1 MLLSYWLRLAC
12 LVLFSMGVMQV
23 TLQLL
28 IRLVMTLAKR
38 RVNRMSARFRERIY
52 FVAALAS
59 HVLALLLCLLVVAPQ
74 YIRGE
79 TNPLQERVGVVCV
92 TGALLVAVRYLYGLL
107 RAVRFLLQMRRV
119 HRHDEEPVVMAEDV
133 TVHICAN
140 GYPLLAVAGLFS
152 PRIVLSRHLLDNV
165 AFSPRLL
172 EIALAHEKAHVHHR
186 DNLKHF
192 VLASLALSDWWME
205 GSLKRWRYAAEQ
217 AADDDAVSGSSS
229 RAILL
234 AETLL
239 VAARTVS
246 SEGTPALS
254 LGLLP
259 HEEEL
264 DQRIGRL
271 LQQDYDSVLAPTI
284 IPSWRH
290 MMCASAFLFA
300 SACALLHL
308 FAASLYEWAEY
319 ALHLG

>member
-1 MLLSYWLRLAC
+1 MLLSYWLRLVC
-12 LVLFSMGVMQV
+12 LVLFSMGVMQI
-23 TLQLL
+23 TLHLL
-28 IRLVMTLAKR
+28 IRFVMTLAER
-38 RVNRMSARFRERIY
+38 RVDRMSARFRERIY
-52 FVAALAS
+52 FVAPLAS
-59 HVLALLLCLLVVAPQ
+59 HVLALLFSLLVVAPQ

-79 TNPLQERVGVVCV
+79 TNPLRERVGIVCV
-92 TGALLVAVRYLYGLL
+92 TGALLVTARYLYGLL
-107 RAVRFLLQMRRV
+107 RAIRFLVQMRCA
-119 HRHDEEPVVMAEDV
+119 HRHDEERVVLVGDV
-133 TVHICAN
+133 KPHICAN
-140 GYPLLAVAGLFS
+140 GYPLLAVVGLFS
-152 PRIVLSRHLLDNV
+152 PRIVLSQHLLDNA
-165 AFSPRLL
+165 AFSPQLL
-172 EIALAHEKAHVHHR
+172 EIALAHEKAHVHHH

-192 VLASLALSDWWME
+192 VLASLAFSDLRME

-246 SEGTPALS
+246 SEGASALS

-271 LQQDYDSVLAPTI
+271 LQGDSALAPMPT
-284 IPSWRH
+284 SCWLH
-290 MMCASAFLFA
+290 MLCASALLFA
-300 SACALLHL
+300 GACALVHL
-308 FAASLYEWAEY
+308 FAASLYEWTEY

>member
-12 LVLFSMGVMQV
+12 LVLFSVGIIQV
-23 TLQLL
+23 TLHSLL
-28 IRLVMTLAKR
+28 RFVLPLAKR
-38 RVNRMSARFRERIY
+38 GIDRMPARFQERIY
-52 FVAALAS
+52 FVGPVAS
-59 HVLALLLCLLVVAPQ
+59 HVLALLLSLLVVAPQ

-92 TGALLVAVRYLYGLL
+92 TGAVLVAVRYLYGLL
-107 RAVRFLLQMRRV
+107 RAIQLLLQM
-119 HRHDEEPVVMAEDV
+119 HRAHMHHDEPVVLMGDMA
-133 TVHICAN
+133 VHICAD

-152 PRIVLSRHLLDNV
+152 PRIILSQRLLDNA
-165 AFSPRLL
+165 AFSPQLL
-172 EIALAHEKAHVHHR
+172 EIALEHERAHVRHH

-192 VLASLALSDWWME
+192 VLASLSFSVLGMD
-205 GSLKRWRYAAEQ
+205 GSLQRWRYAAEQ
-217 AADDDAVSGSSS
+217 AADDDAVSGSSA

-239 VAARTVS
+239 VAARVVPPQR
-246 SEGTPALS
+246 TPAFS

-271 LQQDYDSVLAPTI
+271 LRDDSVLAPTVT
-284 IPSWRH
+284 PSWRH
-290 MMCASAFLFA
+290 MMYAATFLLA

-308 FAASLYEWAEY
+308 FAASLHEVAEY
-319 ALHLG
+319 VLHLG

>member
-1 MLLSYWLRLAC
+1 MLLSYWLRLVC
-12 LVLFSMGVMQV
+12 LVLFSMGVIQV
-23 TLQLL
+23 TLHLL
-28 IRLVMTLAKR
+28 IWLVMPLAER
-38 RVNRMSARFRERIY
+38 RVDQMSARFQERIY
-52 FVAALAS
+52 FVAPVAS
-59 HVLALLLCLLVVAPQ
+59 HVLALLLSLLVVAPQ
-74 YIRGE
+74 YIRDE

-107 RAVRFLLQMRRV
+107 RAIQLLLQM
-119 HRHDEEPVVMAEDV
+119 HAHKHDDEPVVLMGDMA
-133 TVHICAN
+133 VHISAE

-152 PRIVLSRHLLDNV
+152 PRVVLSQHLLDNA
-165 AFSPRLL
+165 AFSPQLL
-172 EIALAHEKAHVHHR
+172 EIALAHEKAHVRHH

-192 VLASLALSDWWME
+192 VLASLALSCPGIE
-205 GSLKRWRYAAEQ
+205 GSLQCWRYAAEH

-239 VAARTVS
+239 VAARTVPPQR
-246 SEGTPALS
+246 TPAFS

-271 LQQDYDSVLAPTI
+271 LRDDSVLAATVT
-284 IPSWRH
+284 PSWRPT
-290 MMCASAFLFA
+290 MYTAALFLA

-308 FAASLYEWAEY
+308 FAASLHEVAEY
-319 ALHLG
+319 VLHLG

>member
-12 LVLFSMGVMQV
+12 LVLVSVGILQV
-23 TLQLL
+23 TLHLL
-28 IRLVMTLAKR
+28 IRLVMPLAR
-38 RVNRMSARFRERIY
+38 RRIDQMSARFQERIY
-52 FVAALAS
+52 FVTPVAS
-59 HVLALLLCLLVVAPQ
+59 HVLALLVSLLVVTPQ

-107 RAVRFLLQMRRV
+107 RAIRLLLQM
-119 HRHDEEPVVMAEDV
+119 HAHEHDHEPAVLVGDM
-133 TVHICAN
+133 TVHICAD

-152 PRIVLSRHLLDNV
+152 PRIVLSQHLLDNA
-165 AFSPRLL
+165 AFSPQLL
-172 EIALAHEKAHVHHR
+172 EIALAHEKAHIRHH
-186 DNLKHF
+186 DNLKRF
-192 VLASLALSDWWME
+192 VLTSLALSGLGMK
-205 GSLKRWRYAAEQ
+205 GSLQHWRYAAEH

-239 VAARTVS
+239 VAAQAVRPQRMSTF
-246 SEGTPALS
+246 S

-264 DQRIGRL
+264 DHRIGRL
-271 LQQDYDSVLAPTI
+271 LRDDSVLAPTVA
-284 IPSWRH
+284 PSWWQ
-290 MMCASAFLFA
+290 MIYAPAFLLA

-308 FAASLYEWAEY
+308 FAAPLHKVVEY
-319 ALHLG
+319 VLHLG

>member
-12 LVLFSMGVMQV
+12 LVLVSVGILKV
-23 TLQLL
+23 TLHLL
-28 IRLVMTLAKR
+28 IRLVMTLAR
-38 RVNRMSARFRERIY
+38 PRVDQMSARFQERIY
-52 FVAALAS
+52 FITPVAS
-59 HVLALLLCLLVVAPQ
+59 HVLALLVSLLVVAPQ

-92 TGALLVAVRYLYGLL
+92 TGAVLVAVRYLYGLL
-107 RAVRFLLQMRRV
+107 RATKLLLQMHPRRHV
-119 HRHDEEPVVMAEDV
+119 DEPVVLVGDT
-133 TVHICAN
+133 TVHICAD

-152 PRIVLSRHLLDNV
+152 PRIVLSQHLLNN
-165 AFSPRLL
+165 ASFSPQLL
-172 EIALAHEKAHVHHR
+172 EIALAHEKAHLHQH

-192 VLASLALSDWWME
+192 ILASFALAGLGMD

-217 AADDDAVSGSSS
+217 AADDDAVSGCFS

-239 VAARTVS
+239 VAARAIPLQRT
-246 SEGTPALS
+246 TAFW

-271 LQQDYDSVLAPTI
+271 LRDVPVLAPTVT
-284 IPSWRH
+284 PSWLH
-290 MMCASAFLFA
+290 MIYAAAFFLA
-300 SACALLHL
+300 SACAILHL
-308 FAASLYEWAEY
+308 CAASLYEVAEY
-319 ALHLG
+319 VLHLG